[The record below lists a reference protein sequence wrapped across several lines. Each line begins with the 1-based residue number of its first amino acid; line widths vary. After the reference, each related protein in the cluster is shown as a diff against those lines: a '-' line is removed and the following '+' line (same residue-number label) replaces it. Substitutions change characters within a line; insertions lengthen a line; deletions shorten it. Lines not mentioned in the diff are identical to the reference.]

1 MSEPHAH
8 FPDYAYYHSRRS
20 RNKQLTC
27 AHCGKPIY
35 CTNDHLSLI
44 TFLPVIPALIVFSSP
59 SLIAKLLSIIAL
71 SLLIPLL
78 QRLIFPK
85 LHFEIDNDAM
95 RGDMTR
101 YRNRK

>member
-1 MSEPHAH
+1 MAS
-8 FPDYAYYHSRRS
+8 
-20 RNKQLTC
+20 
-27 AHCGKPIY
+27 
-35 CTNDHLSLI
+35 
-44 TFLPVIPALIVFSSP
+44 VFSSP